1 MTSNIMR
8 TKDIQTS
15 PSAAH
20 LAGRPAGRTEAADS
34 VAAAAA
40 ADLAAVA
47 ADSADLARCIRRF
60 ARSAARTLRCPSDLA
75 ATDPSIAATAT
86 ASSATAAEQEEE
98 EEEEDGL
105 PSATKPSKC
114 PID

>member
-1 MTSNIMR
+1 M
-8 TKDIQTS
+8 
-15 PSAAH
+15 
-20 LAGRPAGRTEAADS
+20 
-34 VAAAAA
+34 AAAEA
-40 ADLAAVA
+40 ADLAAEEE
-47 ADSADLARCIRRF
+47 DSADLARCIRQF

-98 EEEEDGL
+98 EEEDGL